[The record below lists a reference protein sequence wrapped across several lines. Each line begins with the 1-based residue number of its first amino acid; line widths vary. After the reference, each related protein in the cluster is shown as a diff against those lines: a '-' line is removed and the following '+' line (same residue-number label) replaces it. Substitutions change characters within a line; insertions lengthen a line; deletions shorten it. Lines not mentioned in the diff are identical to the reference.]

1 MSGASPVPT
10 KSRPV
15 AAFDFDGTLLAGDT
29 LMILHRL
36 LRSPWGQLIDG
47 LQLLPDLLLWKSGQ
61 RSTDWFKQMFLR
73 LILDQRMCNRS
84 AKQNEMLYGLTL
96 ANALW
101 DRLRPEALARLEWHR
116 QQGHRLIIISAS
128 PRLLVQPIA
137 DRLSVELI
145 ATETNK
151 PCHTETI
158 RLISANCKGQ
168 QKVERLKDCLQQTLE
183 HLELH
188 AYGDSRGDRELLR
201 CATHPHWRSFKS
213 TPCPYPRD
221 LAFGRLL
228 IVSVIA
234 LMAFAAVSLFG
245 MDPSILSHLQSGFM
259 QLSLWLPG
267 IISLLFFSYVCRY
280 WRFRLLVKAEGVG
293 CAGWPEAWIWFQG
306 FALTA
311 TPGKI
316 GELTRIHQLHRHL
329 GYPREP
335 LLHAFLAERC
345 CDVAAVSV
353 WLALLVP
360 EQLQQRF
367 ANFDQ
372 LPIVWASLGLLVL
385 LALGALAL
393 RKRLI
398 KHLPKGRLAKACLP
412 ATCVSLGLW
421 GSEAM
426 ILWILVQALSPSAA
440 ITPWQA
446 ISIYLLSGTAG
457 MASPTPGG
465 LGVNEGATALLLHQ
479 CGVDFMSALSIALFR
494 RLCTV
499 WLITGLAVL
508 SILVGCQKGMSL
520 N

>member
-1 MSGASPVPT
+1 MSGASPVSI

-29 LMILHRL
+29 LLILHRL
-36 LRSPWGQLIDG
+36 VRSPWGQLLDG
-47 LQLLPDLLLWKSGQ
+47 LQLLAPLLLWKSGQ
-61 RSTDWFKQMFLR
+61 RSTDWFKQLFLR
-73 LILDQRMCNRS
+73 LILNQRMCKRS
-84 AKQNEMLYGLTL
+84 AKQNEVLYGSTLT
-96 ANALW
+96 NALW

-137 DRLSVELI
+137 EHLCVELI

-151 PCHTETI
+151 PSHLEPI
-158 RLISANCKGQ
+158 RLISTNCKGQ
-168 QKVERLKDCLQQTLE
+168 EKVDRLQDYLQQPLE
-183 HLELH
+183 NLELH

-213 TPCPYPRD
+213 TPCPYPKD

-228 IVSVIA
+228 IVSAIV
-234 LMAFAAVSLFG
+234 LLAFAAVSLFRL
-245 MDPSILSHLQSGFM
+245 DPSALNHLRSGLM
-259 QLSLWLPG
+259 QLPFWLPG

-280 WRFRLLVKAEGVG
+280 WRFRLLVKAEGIRR
-293 CAGWPEAWIWFQG
+293 AGWREAWIWFQG

-311 TPGKI
+311 TPGKV
-316 GELTRIHQLHRHL
+316 GELTRIHQLHKHL

-345 CDVAAVSV
+345 CDVAAVCV
-353 WLALLVP
+353 WLAVLVP
-360 EQLQQRF
+360 QQLRQRF
-367 ANFDQ
+367 AHSDQ
-372 LPIVWASLGLLVL
+372 SIIVWASLGLLVF
-385 LALGALAL
+385 LALGALAY
-393 RKRLI
+393 RKRWT

-412 ATCVSLGLW
+412 ASYVSLGLW

-426 ILWILVQALSPSAA
+426 ILWILVQALSPSAI

-479 CGVDFMSALSIALFR
+479 CGVDSISALSIAFFR

-499 WLITGLAVL
+499 WLISGLAVL
-508 SILVGCQKGMSL
+508 SILIGSEKSMSL